1 MADWRLNMDLV
12 AIRHTR
18 YKHSSMRLELK
29 SLRGS
34 ELTIY
39 THGKILRQV
48 DNILIAT
55 IGLSYPAYIIQYFV
69 SSSRCPIFR
78 RISKFCKQF
87 FDNKQKTEEPP
98 QTGLSLQIIP
108 RQDHSISRQQM
119 SENALKVLYR
129 LHKSGYKAYLVGG
142 GVRDILLGLQ
152 PKDFDVVTNAT
163 PEDIKRL
170 FRNCRLVG
178 RRFRLAHIVFG
189 RDVIEVAT
197 LRGHHIDTEEK
208 VSKTNAEGRLLRDN
222 VYGTIDED
230 AERRDFT
237 INALYYDISDFSIH
251 SYGGGL
257 DDLQSRTIRM
267 IGDPNTRYREDPVRM
282 LRAVRFATKL
292 DMKVDE
298 ATAAPI
304 RELASQLKDIPAARM
319 YEEVLKL
326 FFNGQAMNN
335 YTMMREFGL
344 FEPLFPLINATL
356 VDEPGGPAVK
366 MMQAVMTSTD
376 ARVHAEKT
384 VTPAFFYAAIL
395 WYPLSQRAEDIAL
408 ESGLS
413 LYDAFYAAMGDVM
426 EQQCRSI
433 SLPRRFSTPAKD
445 IWQLQL
451 RFDRNQGSRAF
462 KFIEHPK
469 FRAAYDLL
477 LLRGAAEGGSVAKSA
492 AWWKSFVEGGEEQRN
507 VIARSVNKGGSSRN
521 RNASQHKRRR
531 PSAAKSPS
539 SDADNMSDDKP
550 PAKKIASSKEKS
562 AYKPAPKSNISSA
575 D

>member
-1 MADWRLNMDLV
+1 MINR
-12 AIRHTR
+12 
-18 YKHSSMRLELK
+18 
-29 SLRGS
+29 
-34 ELTIY
+34 
-39 THGKILRQV
+39 
-48 DNILIAT
+48 ILIEPYLGYHSRL
-55 IGLSYPAYIIQYFV
+55 ILNRSLVP
-69 SSSRCPIFR
+69 SSRCPIFR

-87 FDNKQKTEEPP
+87 FDDNQTAEETT
-98 QTGLSLQIIP
+98 QTGLSLEVVP
-108 RQDHSISRQQM
+108 RKDHSISRRQM
-119 SENALKVLYR
+119 SENAIKVLYR
-129 LHKSGYKAYLVGG
+129 LHKSGFKAYLVGG

-163 PEDIKRL
+163 PEEIKKL

-197 LRGHHIDTEEK
+197 LRGHHVEHVEQ

-237 INALYYDISDFSIH
+237 VNALYYDISDFSIH

-257 DDLQSRTIRM
+257 EDLKSRTIRL

-292 DMKVDE
+292 DMTIDKG
-298 ATAAPI
+298 AADPI
-304 RELASQLKDIPAARM
+304 YELAPLLKDIPAARM
-319 YEEVLKL
+319 YEEILKL
-326 FFNGQAMNN
+326 FFNGQAANN
-335 YTMMREFGL
+335 FTMMREFGL
-344 FEPLFPLINATL
+344 FAPLFPLVDSQL
-356 VDEPGGPAVK
+356 VDEPNGFTAK
-366 MMQAVMTSTD
+366 MLQAVMESTD
-376 ARVHAEKT
+376 ARVRAEKT

-395 WYPLSQRAEDIAL
+395 WYPLSQRADDIAL

-413 LYDAFYAAMGDVM
+413 LYDAYNAAMGDVM
-426 EQQCRSI
+426 EQQCRTISI
-433 SLPRRFSTPAKD
+433 PRRFSTPAKD

-451 RFDRNQGSRAF
+451 RFDRNQGTRAF

-477 LLRGAAEGGSVAKSA
+477 LLRALAEGGSVAKSA

-507 VIARSVNKGGSSRN
+507 VIARSANKGSRN
-521 RNASQHKRRR
+521 RNSNQRRR
-531 PSAAKSPS
+531 R
-539 SDADNMSDDKP
+539 
-550 PAKKIASSKEKS
+550 
-562 AYKPAPKSNISSA
+562 KPASKKTTKPA
-575 D
+575 E

>member
-1 MADWRLNMDLV
+1 MHITD
-12 AIRHTR
+12 AI
-18 YKHSSMRLELK
+18 L
-29 SLRGS
+29 
-34 ELTIY
+34 
-39 THGKILRQV
+39 
-48 DNILIAT
+48 
-55 IGLSYPAYIIQYFV
+55 
-69 SSSRCPIFR
+69 RCPIFR

-87 FDNKQKTEEPP
+87 FDEKQTTEETTD
-98 QTGLSLQIIP
+98 TGLSLEVVP
-108 RQDHSISRQQM
+108 RQDHDISRRQM
-119 SENALKVLYR
+119 SENAIKVLYR
-129 LHKSGYKAYLVGG
+129 LHKSGFKAYLVGG

-163 PEDIKRL
+163 PEEIKKL

-197 LRGHHIDTEEK
+197 LRGHHVVTEDK
-208 VSKTNAEGRLLRDN
+208 TSKTNAEGRLLRDN

-257 DDLQSRTIRM
+257 NDLKSRTIRM

-292 DMKVDE
+292 NMTIDS
-298 ATAAPI
+298 ATAEPI
-304 RELASQLKDIPAARM
+304 SELAPLLKDIPAARM

-326 FFNGQAMNN
+326 FFNGQAENN
-335 YTMMREFGL
+335 FNMMRELGL
-344 FEPLFPLINATL
+344 FEPLFPLVDSHL
-356 VDEPGGPAVK
+356 VEDVEGPIGK
-366 MMQAVMTSTD
+366 MMHTIMENTD
-376 ARVHAEKT
+376 ARVNAEKT

-395 WYPLSQRAEDIAL
+395 WYPLSQRADDIAL

-413 LYDAFYAAMGDVM
+413 VYDAYYAAMGDVM
-426 EQQCRSI
+426 EQQCRTISI
-433 SLPRRFSTPAKD
+433 PRRFSTPAKD

-451 RFDRNQGSRAF
+451 RFDRNQGTRAF

-477 LLRGAAEGGSVAKSA
+477 LLRASAEGGAVAKSA
-492 AWWKSFVEGGEEQRN
+492 AWWKSFVEGGEEQRS
-507 VIARSVNKGGSSRN
+507 VIARSANKGSRN
-521 RNASQHKRRR
+521 RNSNQRRR
-531 PSAAKSPS
+531 RKPSAKKNAKPAAPS
-539 SDADNMSDDKP
+539 SDKP
-550 PAKKIASSKEKS
+550 SE
-562 AYKPAPKSNISSA
+562 
-575 D
+575 